1 MKGST
6 IDIASIEKNF
16 GPFRA
21 LEKIELSVKAGEFVS
36 LLGASGCGKTTL
48 LRIIAGLERPSGGR
62 ILLDGKDVTP
72 DAPEKRPTSLVF
84 QRGAL
89 FPHMSVRENVGYSL
103 KLRGWTRPR
112 IAEQVDR
119 MLSLVRLEGF
129 GDRNPGQLSGGQVQR
144 VALARALAFEP
155 GVLLLDE
162 PLSALD
168 LKLRQE
174 MQLELRTLQ
183 RTLGS
188 TFIFVTHD
196 QTEALVMSD
205 RIAIMNG
212 GRMIQCGTPQ
222 EIYRRPSSVF
232 VADFIGQA
240 NLLAGHVAGPAP
252 GGVRFRL
259 RNGMEIEA
267 RATQQLTPGTSATL
281 SVRPESMDVLTGG
294 EEMLFSESS
303 PPGNRLAGTV
313 REAVFMGPRL
323 RTLVDLGGGVQL
335 WAERREEEGKGLA
348 PGENV
353 LVLWPVSAGLV
364 LTEGETS

>member
-1 MKGST
+1 MKGVA
-6 IDIASIEKNF
+6 IGIAGIEKSF
-16 GPFRA
+16 GSFRA
-21 LEKIELSVKAGEFVS
+21 LDTIELSVKAGEFVS

-62 ILLDGKDVTP
+62 ILIDGRDVTP

-103 KLRGWTRPR
+103 KLRRWPRQR
-112 IAEQVDR
+112 IADQVDR
-119 MLSLVRLEGF
+119 MLSLVRLDGF
-129 GDRNPGQLSGGQVQR
+129 GDRDPGQLSGGQVQR

-174 MQLELRTLQ
+174 MQLELRSLQ
-183 RTLGS
+183 KALGS
-188 TFIFVTHD
+188 TFVFVTHD

-212 GRMIQCGTPQ
+212 GRLVQCGTPQ

-240 NLLAGHVAGPAP
+240 NLLAGEVRGPAP

-259 RNGMEIEA
+259 KNGMEVSA
-267 RATQQLTPGTSATL
+267 RAARQHAAGTAATL
-281 SVRPESMDVLTGG
+281 SVRPESMDILNGG
-294 EEMLFSESS
+294 EENRNAQSAD
-303 PPGNRLAGTV
+303 PGNSLSGIV
-313 REAVFMGPRL
+313 REAVFLGPRM
-323 RTLVDLGGGVQL
+323 RVLVDLGGGVQL
-335 WAERREEEGKGLA
+335 WAERREEEGQGLS
-348 PGENV
+348 PGAQV
-353 LVLWPVSAGLV
+353 IVHWPVSAGLV
-364 LTEGETS
+364 LSEGETS

>member
-1 MKGST
+1 MTGAA
-6 IDIASIEKNF
+6 IDIAGIEKSF

-21 LEKIELSVKAGEFVS
+21 LDTIDLSVRAGEFVS

-48 LRIIAGLERPSGGR
+48 LRIVAGLERPSGGQ
-62 ILLDGKDVTP
+62 ILIDGKDVTGEP
-72 DAPEKRPTSLVF
+72 PEKRPTSLVF

-89 FPHMSVRENVGYSL
+89 FPHMSVRENIGYSL
-103 KLRGWTRPR
+103 KLRRWPRQR

-119 MLSLVRLEGF
+119 MLSLVRLDGF
-129 GDRNPGQLSGGQVQR
+129 GDRDPGQLSGGQVQR

-183 RTLGS
+183 KTLGS
-188 TFIFVTHD
+188 TFVFVTHD

-212 GRMIQCGTPQ
+212 GRMVQCGTPQ

-240 NLLAGHVAGPAP
+240 NLLAGQVAGTAP
-252 GGVRFRL
+252 GGLRFRL
-259 RNGMEIEA
+259 GNGMELNA
-267 RATQQLTPGTSATL
+267 RASRPLEPGTVATV
-281 SVRPESMDVLTGG
+281 SVRPESMDILTTG
-294 EEMLFSESS
+294 ESRPATGAAGSD
-303 PPGNRLAGTV
+303 NILAGVV
-313 REAVFMGPRL
+313 REAVFLGPRV
-323 RTLVDLGGGVQL
+323 RALVDLGGGVQL
-335 WAERREEEGKGLA
+335 WAERREEEDKGLQ
-348 PGENV
+348 PGERV
-353 LVLWPVSAGLV
+353 HVHWPASAGLV
-364 LTEGETS
+364 LSEGDAS